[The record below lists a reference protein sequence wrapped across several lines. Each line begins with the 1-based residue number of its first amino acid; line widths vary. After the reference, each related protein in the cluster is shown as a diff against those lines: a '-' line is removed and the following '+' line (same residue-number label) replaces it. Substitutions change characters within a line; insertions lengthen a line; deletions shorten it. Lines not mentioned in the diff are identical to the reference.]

1 MQTIHFKRGQSYLF
15 RLPPGE
21 DLVVGLYR
29 VCREQNI
36 ACGVFMVHGA
46 VRNATIGHLDQGTG
60 QVQRRA
66 LDSEYDLVHCS
77 GNISSE
83 GDRFSVRAYAVL
95 SDREGRVMAGE
106 LLAAEVFVAEVSCQE
121 LRGRVPVRTQD
132 PETGLSLWPPA

>member
-36 ACGVFMVHGA
+36 ACGVFQVHGA
-46 VRNATIGHLDQGTG
+46 VRNATVGHMDQESG
-60 QVQRRA
+60 QVRRRV
-66 LDSEYDLVHCS
+66 LDGEHDLVQCT
-77 GNISSE
+77 GNVSSE
-83 GDRFSVRAYAVL
+83 GDSFSVHAYAVL
-95 SDREGRVMAGE
+95 SDREGRVAAGK
-106 LLAAEVFVAEVSCQE
+106 LLEAEVFVAEVFCQE